1 MAAGLLVAIEVHLVL
16 QEALEDILQ
25 ETTELLIIM
34 VFVNLHQLETLEVIL
49 RETKT
54 LINLL
59 ENHILQETLKAIQN
73 QREITERTMLHV
85 IVVIQE
91 NLEVTQNLQEV
102 LVVTQHRQE
111 ALEATLQPEVAQE
124 GVAGV
129 HQEVLEDNL
138 TTRFQDKFL
147 TN

>member
-25 ETTELLIIM
+25 ETTELPIIM

-73 QREITERTMLHV
+73 QLEITERTMLHA

-138 TTRFQDKFL
+138 TTRFQDNFL